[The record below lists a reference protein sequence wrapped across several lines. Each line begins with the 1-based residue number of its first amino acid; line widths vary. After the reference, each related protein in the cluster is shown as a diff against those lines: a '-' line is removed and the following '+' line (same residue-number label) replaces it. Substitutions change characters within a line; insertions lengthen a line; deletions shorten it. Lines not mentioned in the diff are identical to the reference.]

1 MKPDPSNPFL
11 RAQSDSSGQP
21 ENPFEQAARQ
31 AQAPSPFQSEEPNN
45 TPPIKLP
52 ERRDQDEDTPSPFS
66 IDVDPSP
73 EAGEPSPIRLSEP
86 VEGFATPVREADIP
100 KPPREVLEVVEENPF
115 VMPAPFEQPKPLA
128 EAEVSVPSNPAPDS
142 RPVDERQLVLRAIF
156 GVAHNLDRNEILKKA
171 SSLPGI
177 ISVQALGRAE
187 CAALGVLL
195 DGIKRL
201 DQGADL
207 KLVSSQGSVELIKD
221 GATTLFVL
229 HEGVYRPGVRE
240 ILTIV
245 ARGLSQV
252 D

>member
-11 RAQSDSSGQP
+11 RAQSDSSGHP
-21 ENPFEQAARQ
+21 ENPFEQAAR
-31 AQAPSPFQSEEPNN
+31 QAPSPFQSEEPNN

-52 ERRDQDEDTPSPFS
+52 ERRDQDEDTPSPFL
-66 IDVDPSP
+66 IDVAPSP

-86 VEGFATPVREADIP
+86 VEGFATPVREVDIP

-156 GVAHNLDRNEILKKA
+156 GVVHNLDRKEILKKA

-177 ISVQALGRAE
+177 ITVQALGRAE

-221 GATTLFVL
+221 GAMTLFVL

-245 ARGLSQV
+245 ARELSQV

>member
-1 MKPDPSNPFL
+1 
-11 RAQSDSSGQP
+11 
-21 ENPFEQAARQ
+21 
-31 AQAPSPFQSEEPNN
+31 
-45 TPPIKLP
+45 
-52 ERRDQDEDTPSPFS
+52 
-66 IDVDPSP
+66 
-73 EAGEPSPIRLSEP
+73 
-86 VEGFATPVREADIP
+86 VEGFATPVREVDIP

-177 ISVQALGRAE
+177 TSVQALGRAE

-221 GATTLFVL
+221 GAMTLFVL

-245 ARGLSQV
+245 ARELSQV

>member
-115 VMPAPFEQPKPLA
+115 VMPAPFEQPKSLA

-245 ARGLSQV
+245 ARELSQV

>member
-21 ENPFEQAARQ
+21 ENPFEHAAR
-31 AQAPSPFQSEEPNN
+31 QAPSPFQSEEPIN
-45 TPPIKLP
+45 TPPTKLP
-52 ERRDQDEDTPSPFS
+52 ERRNQDEDAPSPFS

-73 EAGEPSPIRLSEP
+73 EAGEPSSIRFSEP
-86 VEGFATPVREADIP
+86 VEGPATPVREADIP
-100 KPPREVLEVVEENPF
+100 KPPREVLEVVEENF
-115 VMPAPFEQPKPLA
+115 VLPALFEQPIPLA

-177 ISVQALGRAE
+177 ISVQVLGRAE

-221 GATTLFVL
+221 GAMTLFVL

-245 ARGLSQV
+245 ARELSQV

>member
-245 ARGLSQV
+245 ARELSQV